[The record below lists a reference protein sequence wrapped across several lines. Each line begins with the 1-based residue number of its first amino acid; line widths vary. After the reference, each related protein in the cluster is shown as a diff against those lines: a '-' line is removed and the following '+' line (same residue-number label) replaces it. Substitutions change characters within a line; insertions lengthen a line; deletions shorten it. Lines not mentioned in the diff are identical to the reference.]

1 MTVFQM
7 VRYFNDIRY
16 KKVFVSL
23 SRDEYFFV
31 LLQDVNR

>member
-1 MTVFQM
+1 MTVYQM

-16 KKVFVSL
+16 KKVFVSWK
-23 SRDEYFFV
+23 RDGYFFV